1 MEEKLER
8 RVSSKITRLPPDIRA
23 QLEDGLQDTAISYQR
38 HSEWLKEQGY
48 DISTSAVYRH
58 SIHIRR
64 AANRISDALEKTRY
78 IAQIVNK
85 NPDTDYTKASRIMAM
100 DGLLQRV
107 SAAEDEF
114 LEIPLDKAI
123 RLISS
128 LSRTEI
134 IDQKAKNDQKSK
146 MELAFD
152 EMADELAKK
161 VKIDPVLRMEFSVVL
176 ENARRRLF
184 GDEKQTP

>member
-8 RVSSKITRLPPDIRA
+8 RVSSKISRLPPDIRA
-23 QLEDGLQDTAISYQR
+23 QLEDGLQDTSISYQR

-48 DISTSAVYRH
+48 DISDSAIYRH
-58 SIHIRR
+58 NLHVRR
-64 AANRISDALEKTRY
+64 AAKRISDMLEKTSY
-78 IAQIVNK
+78 IAKIVERS
-85 NPDTDYTKASRIMAM
+85 PDADYTKASRIMAM
-100 DGLLQRV
+100 DGLLQKV
-107 SAAEDEF
+107 SSAEDEF

-146 MELAFD
+146 MELAF
-152 EMADELAKK
+152 EGMAKELGAM
-161 VKIDPVLRMEFSVVL
+161 VNADPTLRMEFNIVL
-176 ENARRRLF
+176 DNARRRLF
-184 GDEKQTP
+184 GE